1 MTKQISLLFVFILLW
16 TSLSFAVAPA
26 GYYATVEGKNG
37 DAVLAALFAV
47 ISNHTNVGY
56 DGLYTVYRTS
66 DVRPGTNEVWDM
78 YSTCTFT
85 HGNKK
90 CGNYSDVCDCYN
102 REHGVP
108 QSWFGKAAPMVSD
121 AFHVIPTDGKV
132 NNQRGNYPY
141 GECANGSRL
150 TSKSLCK
157 VGSCT
162 FPGYSGT
169 VFEPD
174 DEYKGDLARAYF
186 YMAAC
191 YRDKNFTQS
200 SGSTVFTCIGG
211 VTGLTTYA
219 VNLFLKWHRQDPVS
233 QKELDRNEAIYAHQ
247 HNRNP
252 FIDYP
257 CLAEYIWG
265 NMRGQTVS
273 LATLSDCAGDT
284 INPGPVP
291 DPTGFRLLPVTDIH
305 TSSAVLH
312 WTSDTAASY
321 TLDVYQTFAAGE
333 EEITLL
339 TDTAGSKAIKGG
351 FTEDTEVDGAIRLG
365 SGSQTGSLTYTGL
378 SLPKGGQVRV
388 EAIRYNSDNS
398 PAFTVTFGSLK
409 KTFAADNTRKTFALD
424 IVPQSGTQDLVIATA
439 EKKKRIYVYKVDV
452 VSGGLTEDTVRVA
465 GFPMN
470 VGNTLSYRV
479 DGLENETRYNY
490 TVTSSR
496 GHRTDEGMFVTEEGW
511 TGNCFVVFPELDCRI
526 ANGILT
532 LTGIPDGAEVVVYD
546 LMGRQLACAGCSNG
560 TGCNPI
566 ASEYHLAVPRGIC
579 LVYVR
584 TSSATR
590 TIKINNQ

>member
-1 MTKQISLLFVFILLW
+1 MTKHISLSLALALFG
-16 TSLSFAVAPA
+16 TSLSFAAAPT
-26 GYYATVEGKNG
+26 GYYSAVEGKSG
-37 DAVLAALFAV
+37 DAVLATLFAV

-78 YSTCTFT
+78 YSTCSFT
-85 HGNKK
+85 HGSKK
-90 CGNYSDVCDCYN
+90 CGNYSNVCDCYN

-132 NNQRGNYPY
+132 NNQRGNNPY

-157 VGSCT
+157 VGPST

-174 DEYKGDLARAYF
+174 DEYKGDFARAYF
-186 YMAAC
+186 YMVAC
-191 YRDKNFTQS
+191 YRDKNFTLS
-200 SGSTVFTCIGG
+200 SGGTVFTRTGG
-211 VTGLTTYA
+211 VTGLTPYA

-265 NMRGQTVS
+265 NKQGQTVS

-284 INPGPVP
+284 VGPGPVP
-291 DPTGFRLLPVTDIH
+291 DPKGFRLLPVTDVH
-305 TSSAVLH
+305 ASSAVLH
-312 WTSDTAASY
+312 WTSDTAAFY
-321 TLDVYQTFAAGE
+321 TLDVYQTFMTGE

-351 FTEDTEVDGAIRLG
+351 FTDDTEVDGAVRLG
-365 SGSQTGSLTYTGL
+365 SGSQTGSLTYAGL
-378 SLPKGGQVRV
+378 SLPEGGQVRV
-388 EAIRYNSDNS
+388 GAIRYNNDAS
-398 PAFTVTFGSLK
+398 PAFTVTFGSSK
-409 KTFAADNTRKTFALD
+409 KTFSTDNTRRTFVLD
-424 IVPQSGTQDLVIATA
+424 VVPQSGTQDLVIATT
-439 EKKKRIYVYKVDV
+439 EKKKRVYVYTVEV
-452 VSGGLTEDTVRVA
+452 VSGGQTEDTVHVE

-479 DGLENETRYNY
+479 DGLENNTRYNC

-496 GHRTDEGMFVTEEGW
+496 GHRTGEGMFVTEEGW
-511 TGNCFVVFPELDCRI
+511 TGNCFAVFPELDCRVTD
-526 ANGILT
+526 GMLT
-532 LTGIPDGAEVVVYD
+532 LTGLPDGAEVAVYD
-546 LMGRQLACAGCSNG
+546 LMGRQLAAADKGSH
-560 TGCNPI
+560 
-566 ASEYHLAVPRGIC
+566 AAHEYRLAVPHGIC

-590 TIKINNQ
+590 TIKINNR